1 MISLIQISNEAVGV
15 TPYIPQFFWRFWL
28 SDADPLKHTLDDHRV
43 HAYDVYDNEL
53 SETRRVPEQV
63 QTIFHNFDIP
73 SLDEGCRSVL
83 HTAEKAFTRL
93 ENEVERILS
102 DFISKIRSSHSGES
116 RPETRLELPISKHSR
131 DALLRYFV
139 FLRYRNSD
147 KYTKK
152 VASLTTR
159 VITGSGAVVNARH
172 AWHRVRRRATL
183 GGFHAFLQHENTD
196 KRVFRHFEGLD
207 CWRFCDAEICIGL
220 ASEGQQF
227 VLPDSCF
234 ATLDEEFAG
243 DPSSAHLLFPMMPT
257 IALYILG
264 TQREE
269 PRLHSLSV
277 RDRVMGAAAAWID
290 VDIESPADVHL
301 RNASLLQQ
309 HPARLYFSSLTS
321 ITQAIAHYDSFRWV
335 PEHLDYSRLKQ
346 RARQKATLE
355 QLTKTLVVK
364 GSVLL
369 VDLTDEVE
377 KVGNAPVSGGSFA
390 DVWKGIWTNSHNG
403 TRPVALKY
411 LRQYMHMT
419 DENKEKLMLV
429 RRLKSEVVAW
439 HRLHHSNIAQLYGV
453 AQFPNSIAMVSPWCD
468 NGTLTRYLEM
478 NPEADRFALIQQI
491 ASAVSYLHN
500 CQPVVIHRDLK
511 GSNILIGDDGQ
522 ALLTD
527 FGLSNVIE
535 EVLESEPSMR
545 NSRFATSLFAGS
557 TRWMAP
563 ELIEALTNDD
573 EAQPPPIST
582 SSDVY
587 AFACVCLEVATG
599 CLPFSHRSNDP
610 AVIFDIM
617 RGVKP
622 SRGCTPMKLRLPEKE
637 VDHFRKLLDRC
648 WSPVPF
654 LRPTMTQIKQ
664 ELAAISV
671 CCM

>member
-1 MISLIQISNEAVGV
+1 
-15 TPYIPQFFWRFWL
+15 
-28 SDADPLKHTLDDHRV
+28 
-43 HAYDVYDNEL
+43 
-53 SETRRVPEQV
+53 
-63 QTIFHNFDIP
+63 
-73 SLDEGCRSVL
+73 VL
-83 HTAEKAFTRL
+83 
-93 ENEVERILS
+93 
-102 DFISKIRSSHSGES
+102 
-116 RPETRLELPISKHSR
+116 
-131 DALLRYFV
+131 
-139 FLRYRNSD
+139 
-147 KYTKK
+147 
-152 VASLTTR
+152 
-159 VITGSGAVVNARH
+159 
-172 AWHRVRRRATL
+172 
-183 GGFHAFLQHENTD
+183 
-196 KRVFRHFEGLD
+196 
-207 CWRFCDAEICIGL
+207 
-220 ASEGQQF
+220 
-227 VLPDSCF
+227 
-234 ATLDEEFAG
+234 
-243 DPSSAHLLFPMMPT
+243 
-257 IALYILG
+257 
-264 TQREE
+264 
-269 PRLHSLSV
+269 
-277 RDRVMGAAAAWID
+277 GAAAAWID

-321 ITQAIAHYDSFRWV
+321 VTQAIAHYDSFRWV
-335 PEHLDYSRLKQ
+335 SEHLDYSRLKQ

-403 TRPVALKY
+403 TQPVALKY

-419 DENKEKLMLV
+419 DEIKEKLML
-429 RRLKSEVVAW
+429 RLKSEVVAW
-439 HRLHHSNIAQLYGV
+439 HRLRHSNIAQLYGV
-453 AQFPNSIAMVSPWCD
+453 AQSPNSIAMVSPWCN
-468 NGTLTRYLEM
+468 NGTLTRYLEL

-535 EVLESEPSMR
+535 EVFESEPSMR

-573 EAQPPPIST
+573 DDQPPPIST

-599 CLPFSHRSNDP
+599 SLPFSHRSNDT
-610 AVIFDIM
+610 AVTFDIM

-622 SRGCTPMKLRLPEKE
+622 SRGCNPMKLRLPERE

-648 WSPVPF
+648 WSPAPF

-664 ELAAISV
+664 ELAAISG
-671 CCM
+671 CCT